1 MRTITTTMLKK
12 ILYMALCLAALS
24 SYAQKEAANWY
35 FGIQAG
41 LNFEGCSPTVLTD
54 SQMGQLEGCATISD
68 SNGNLLLYTSGTEIY
83 NSNHQLMQ
91 NGTGLLGSPSSSQ
104 SAIVIPKPGDAT
116 LYYVFAVDSN
126 SLPNGLTYSTV
137 DMSLDNGLGGVLP
150 NEKNIQLETPVA
162 EKLTAVYHGNGEDI
176 WVISH
181 RMGTNE
187 FIAYLISATGVNPT
201 PIVSPVGQAH
211 IGGGLGNGAIGYL
224 KASPDGNRLV
234 CAQTFFNTGLEV
246 FDFNRDTGEVGNA
259 MLVNS
264 GSTYGVEF
272 SPNSKVLYA
281 NTNFSGPIYQY
292 DLTQS
297 DAASIQNSK
306 ILIASSNY
314 SAGMQLAIDG
324 RLYIAQ
330 CELVGFNHIPKD
342 YLSVIKQPNN
352 LGVACNYVQDDIYL
366 NGKQSTFGLPPF
378 ITSYFQYNLEYE
390 PVCFGQETQLTIETR
405 SEITSI
411 EWDFGDPDSNEN
423 TSTELVPGHV
433 FSAPGTYQVTAS
445 FYTTAST
452 CEPII
457 LTDTIEILP
466 SPEAHFPGNLK
477 ECDGLS
483 NDGKAI
489 FDLAQQTPGILGNQS
504 PDDYQVT
511 YYSSEALAEGG
522 EIFITGLSNY
532 TNTENPQVVYVRVT
546 NNTTGCFDLASFA
559 IEVIPIP
566 TITDP
571 DDLIGC
577 EQQQGEGKAT
587 FDLSATIP
595 QITGGAA
602 GVQVQFF
609 RTAADMGLNIP
620 IASPSAYMNST
631 PYGQTVYFKAS
642 AAGSP
647 DCSATGELGLV
658 VHPIPLL
665 YSNIPDYVLCDD
677 NGGGNGK
684 EEFDLGTYYDA
695 ITSEPGHVLTY
706 FYEQSGSLVVID
718 DPASFENTVPVQ
730 QTIFVS
736 TSNSFTCENTTSFVV
751 RVAPLP
757 AIADA
762 GPFYGC
768 EEAPGQGEFDLN
780 GMATAIIGGALGHT
794 VAFYATLAQAESAIP
809 DEELDS
815 PHMSGTGTIYV
826 VVKTLATGC
835 ERIVPVGLGVIP
847 APIANKPGALKEC
860 DTDGTND
867 GLFHFDLAIVEAEVL
882 GAQDPS
888 IHDITFYTSL
898 EDAQAGENAIG
909 NPSSY
914 QSGIPF
920 LQEIW
925 VRLLNTSTANGCPDI
940 TSFLL
945 HVEPLP
951 EPVLEGGF
959 ICVDF
964 ETGELLGSYVLD
976 SGLSAAQYGFE
987 WYRDGVLVAGAS
999 TGTLEVTQAGSY
1011 SMVATSLSGG
1021 CVSEPLAPVQVE
1033 ESGPASP
1040 TGTGYTVTNAFSDN
1054 PTITVFVQG
1063 FGEYR
1068 YSLDFGPYQYS
1079 NVFYNVSPGLHTV
1092 HVSADNSCDDLILHI
1107 EDIRIIDYPKFFTPN
1122 GDGYNDAWNISGLP
1136 DFPVSTIYI
1145 FDRYGKLLKQL
1156 DPRNTQGWDGTYNGA
1171 VMPSTDYWFTIA
1183 YPENGVM
1190 KEFKAHFAL
1199 KR

>member
-1 MRTITTTMLKK
+1 MLKK
-12 ILYMALCLAALS
+12 ILYMALCLATLS

-35 FGIQAG
+35 FGFQAG

-54 SQMGQLEGCATISD
+54 SQMGQLEGCAAISD
-68 SNGNLLLYTSGTEIY
+68 SDGNLLLYTSGVEIY
-83 NSNHQLMQ
+83 NSNHQVMQ

-150 NEKNIQLETPVA
+150 NQKNIQLDTPVA

-187 FIAYLISATGVNPT
+187 FIAYLVTESGVSPT
-201 PIVSPVGQAH
+201 PVVSAVGEVH

-224 KASPDGNRLV
+224 KTSPDGNKLA

-246 FDFNRDTGEVGNA
+246 FDFNKDTGEVQNP
-259 MLVNS
+259 MLINS

-272 SPNSKVLYA
+272 SPNSKILYA
-281 NTNFSGPIYQY
+281 NTNFSGSIYQY
-292 DLTQS
+292 DLSQPN
-297 DAASIQNSK
+297 AASIENTK
-306 ILIASSNY
+306 LLIASNNY
-314 SAGMQLAIDG
+314 SCALQLAIDG
-324 RLYIAQ
+324 RLYVAQ
-330 CELVGFNHIPKD
+330 SELLGLSGYNTNG

-352 LGVACNYVQDDIYL
+352 LGAACEYVQDEIYL
-366 NGKQSTFGLPPF
+366 NGKESTFGLPPF
-378 ITSYFQYNLEYE
+378 ITSYFQYELEHE
-390 PVCFGQETQLTIETR
+390 SVCFGQETLLSIETR
-405 SEITSI
+405 SVITDI
-411 EWDFGDPDSNEN
+411 DWDFGDPGSIEN
-423 TSTELVPGHV
+423 TSAELEPGHV
-433 FSAPGTYQVTAS
+433 FSAPGTYQVTAT
-445 FYTTAST
+445 FYTAAST

-466 SPEAHFPGNLK
+466 SPEAHFPGDLK
-477 ECDGLS
+477 VCDGLS
-483 NDGKAI
+483 NDGKAS

-511 YYSSEALAEGG
+511 YYSSEALAEEG
-522 EIFITGLSNY
+522 ETFITGFSNY

-546 NNTTGCFDLASFA
+546 NNQSGCYAITSFA
-559 IEVIPIP
+559 LEVIAIP

-571 DDLIGC
+571 IDLAAC
-577 EQQQGEGKAT
+577 EEQQGGGKAN

-602 GVQVQFF
+602 NVQVQFF
-609 RTAADMGLNIP
+609 KTPADMALNVP

-631 PYGQTVYFKAS
+631 PYGQTVYFKA
-642 AAGSP
+642 AAGVS
-647 DCSATGELGLV
+647 DCYATGELGLV
-658 VHPIPLL
+658 VHPIPVLH
-665 YSNIPDYVLCDD
+665 SNIPDYVLCDD
-677 NGGGNGK
+677 NGGGDGK
-684 EEFDLGTYYDA
+684 EEFDLGTYYGA

-706 FYEQSGSLVVID
+706 FYEQAGSLVVID
-718 DPASFENTVPVQ
+718 DPASFENTVPGQ

-751 RVAPLP
+751 RVGPLL
-757 AIADA
+757 AIATA

-768 EEAPGQGEFDLN
+768 EESPGQGEFDLD
-780 GMATAIIGGALGHT
+780 ALASAITGGAPGHT
-794 VAFYATLAQAESAIP
+794 ATFYATELQAESGHL
-809 DEELDS
+809 DEALDS
-815 PHMSGTGTIYV
+815 PHISGTGTLYA
-826 VVKTLATGC
+826 VVKATATGC
-835 ERIVPVGLGVIP
+835 KVIVPIGLEVIP
-847 APIANKPGALKEC
+847 APMAHKPGDLKEC

-867 GLFHFDLAIVEAEVL
+867 GLFGFDLTAVEAEVL
-882 GAQDPS
+882 GTQDPS
-888 IHDITFYTSL
+888 IHEITFYTSL
-898 EDAQAGENAIG
+898 EDAQAGEDAIG

-914 QSGIPF
+914 QSVTP
-920 LQEIW
+920 LSQEIW
-925 VRLLNTSTANGCPDI
+925 VRVVNTSTANGCPDI

-945 HVEPLP
+945 QVEPLP

-964 ETGELLGSYVLD
+964 ETGELLDSYILD
-976 SGLSAAQYGFE
+976 SGLSAVQYSFE
-987 WYRDGVLVAGAS
+987 WYRDGGLVAGAS
-999 TGTLEVTQAGSY
+999 AGTLEVTQAGSY
-1011 SMVATSLSGG
+1011 NVVATSLSGG
-1021 CVSEPLAPVQVE
+1021 CVSELLAPVQVQ
-1033 ESGPASP
+1033 ESGPAIP

-1054 PTITVFVQG
+1054 PIITVFVQG
-1063 FGEYR
+1063 FGEYQ
-1068 YSLDFGPYQYS
+1068 YSLDYGPYQDS

-1092 HVSADNSCDDLILHI
+1092 HVSANNSCEDLVLHI

-1122 GDGYNDAWNISGLP
+1122 GDGYNDAWNITGLP
-1136 DFPVSTIYI
+1136 DSPASTIYI

-1171 VMPSTDYWFTIA
+1171 VMPSTDYWFAIA
-1183 YPENGVM
+1183 YPENGVI
-1190 KEFKAHFAL
+1190 KEFRAHFAL